1 MPNNTKKEECVPGE
15 FILTSIPVQYRC
27 RNCGKTWFSSEKTPE
42 CSAPQ
47 SPLSEERWCAKALD
61 NLKEAR
67 LQGQRDERERL
78 RQKAIE
84 YKEKGFELE
93 TFIYS
98 GFIED
103 LPTPPTEEVKD

>member
-1 MPNNTKKEECVPGE
+1 MPNNTKKEEC
-15 FILTSIPVQYRC
+15 
-27 RNCGKTWFSSEKTPE
+27 PE
-42 CSAPQ
+42 CLSKGEVIKCSVCSPQ
-47 SPLSEERWCAKALD
+47 SPLSEEKWCAKALN

-67 LQGQRDERERL
+67 LEGQREERERL

-93 TFIYS
+93 TFLYS

-103 LPTPPTEEVKD
+103 LPTPPTKEVKD